1 MFSIIYTFEFQPGKL
16 IFFAWNTRC
25 FWSGKNCAKQNS
37 MELSMN
43 LQFWH
48 FSKRIIALIFW
59 IFPRILTPKFDPYA
73 SSCLKIYSVLKSD
86 FDKKHPTYYTV
97 PHHVVKGL
105 SWWARNFKTILCY
118 DVWRMS
124 RSSFYYFLLQIIHY
138 MTPYSLFLNS
148 RSNI

>member
-73 SSCLKIYSVLKSD
+73 SSCLKNIFSAKKWFWQKTSHVLYCSSSCSL
-86 FDKKHPTYYTV
+86 TIQ
-97 PHHVVKGL
+97 VKGDC
-105 SWWARNFKTILCY
+105 RDEQGIL
-118 DVWRMS
+118 RQ
-124 RSSFYYFLLQIIHY
+124 FYVMMCEECQGALFITSYYRLFIIWLP
-138 MTPYSLFLNS
+138 TVFF
-148 RSNI
+148 